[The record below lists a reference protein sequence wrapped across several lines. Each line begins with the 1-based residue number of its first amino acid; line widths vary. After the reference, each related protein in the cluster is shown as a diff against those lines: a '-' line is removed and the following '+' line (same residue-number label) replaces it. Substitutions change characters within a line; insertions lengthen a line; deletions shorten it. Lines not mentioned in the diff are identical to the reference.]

1 MDLFDEIY
9 QDVGCA
15 VLSDMKFE
23 PYRKD
28 ACEKVATMKLDRY
41 PLRQFQEF
49 AEYLF
54 GERVSFSDYQDVKN
68 YFSGK
73 Y

>member
-41 PLRQFQEF
+41 PLCQFQEF

-54 GERVSFSDYQDVKN
+54 SERVSFSDYQDVKN
-68 YFSGK
+68 YFSTK